1 MATGR
6 VALPRPC
13 GHEVLRLARLLG
25 SAMRPLGAGAGFA
38 PATSGLWARRAAP
51 ELPRIDGGPGGLRP
65 RYLRTA
71 SAALS

>member
-1 MATGR
+1 VATGR

-25 SAMRPLGAGAGFA
+25 SAMRPLGAVAGFA
-38 PATSGLWARRAAP
+38 PASSGVWARRAAAAP
-51 ELPRIDGGPGGLRP
+51 HRIDGGPGGLCP

-71 SAALS
+71 SATLS